1 MTVIRGKFIGT
12 SEIKEYHLDINNT
25 PTDGYILAWS
35 DSANKMV
42 WIAANA
48 SDAHD
53 LKVSANDTT
62 PGYLNGKLVGT
73 TGKVTLT
80 ENNNGANETLTVNI
94 GADVFDKTSN
104 TTDNITEGTTK
115 KFYSDTLVST
125 YISTI
130 KGAASGIAS
139 LGADS
144 KIPTSQLPALAI
156 TSTYV
161 VASQVAQLAL
171 TVQEGDVAVRTDLNK
186 SYIALNSTNGS
197 MSDWQE
203 LLTPTDTVT
212 SVNGATGAVSLNTDN
227 VSEGST
233 NKYYTDTRARG
244 ALSAGTGISYN
255 SGTGVI
261 SISGSLGQT
270 KKVEIV
276 TLTSTHISQKYV
288 DLTQTPVD
296 GTAVELCPAGGIPQV
311 YGTDFTVI
319 TNGSVVK
326 RVNWSGLG
334 LDTVLE
340 ADDKVIISYTY

>member
-1 MTVIRGKFIGT
+1 MTGIRGKFIGT
-12 SEIKEYHLDINNT
+12 GEIKESHLDINNT
-25 PTDGYILAWS
+25 PTDGYVLAWN
-35 DSANKMV
+35 DSANKMI
-42 WIAANA
+42 WIATNA
-48 SDAHD
+48 ADVHD

-73 TGKVTLT
+73 SGKVTLT
-80 ENNNGANETLTVNI
+80 ENNNGSNETLTVTI
-94 GADVFDKTSN
+94 GSDVFDKSSN
-104 TTDNITEGTTK
+104 TTDNITEGSTK

-125 YISTI
+125 YIATI
-130 KGAASGIAS
+130 KGAASGIPS

-144 KIPTSQLPALAI
+144 KIPIAQLPALAI

-186 SYIALNSTNGS
+186 SYIALNSTNGG

-203 LLTPTDTVT
+203 LLTPTDSVT
-212 SVNGATGAVSLNTDN
+212 SVNGQTGVVSLSTDN
-227 VSEGST
+227 ITEGST

-244 ALSAGTGISYN
+244 ALSSGTGISYN
-255 SGTGVI
+255 SSTGVI
-261 SISGSLGQT
+261 SLSGALGQT
-270 KKVEIV
+270 KKVEII
-276 TLTSTHISQKYV
+276 TMTSTHITQKYV
-288 DLTQTPVD
+288 DLTQTPAD
-296 GTAVELCPAGGIPQV
+296 GTAVELCPAGGIPQL

-326 RVNWSGLG
+326 RLNWSGLG

-340 ADDKVIISYTY
+340 ADDKIIVSYTY